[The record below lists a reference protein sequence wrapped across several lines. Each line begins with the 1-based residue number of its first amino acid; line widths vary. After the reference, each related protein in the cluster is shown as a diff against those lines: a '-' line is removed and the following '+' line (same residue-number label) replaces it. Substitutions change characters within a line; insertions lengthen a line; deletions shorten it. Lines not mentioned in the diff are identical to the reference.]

1 MQTAHCRPV
10 ENKDSTSQT
19 GYKMQTVDCS
29 LGTKCRDNQHFFNFY
44 LHNLCYVYCQLH
56 SFGVF
61 LPNVL
66 KCTSQTK
73 C

>member
-44 LHNLCYVYCQLH
+44 LHNLCYVYC
-56 SFGVF
+56 
-61 LPNVL
+61 
-66 KCTSQTK
+66 
-73 C
+73 